1 MSIQLMWAAAHLPA
15 DIVNPHQKLALMKIC
30 DSADDE
36 NRTAEPAVAGVAA
49 WAGVPDGRVLTIVAE
64 LVAKGLL
71 ERVEGGRTGRTAGYR
86 VFPHGI
92 PAAGADGGAAL
103 S

>member
-15 DIVNPHQKLALMKIC
+15 SIVNPQQKLALMKIC

-36 NRTAEPAVAGVAA
+36 TRTAEPAVAGVAA
-49 WAGVPDGRVLTIVAE
+49 WVGVPDGRVLTIFAE
-64 LVAKGLL
+64 LVAKGLV
-71 ERVEGGRTGRTAGYR
+71 ERVETGRAGRAAGYR
-86 VFPHGI
+86 VFPHGV
-92 PAAGADGGAAL
+92 PAVGGAAR